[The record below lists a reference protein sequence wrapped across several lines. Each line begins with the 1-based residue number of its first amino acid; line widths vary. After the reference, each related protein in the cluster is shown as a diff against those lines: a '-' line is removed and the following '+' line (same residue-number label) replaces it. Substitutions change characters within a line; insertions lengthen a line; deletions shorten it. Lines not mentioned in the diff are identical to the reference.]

1 VTAAAWRLV
10 WEWAG
15 SRGEATDINP
25 QWTEVARLYDGG
37 ASRRQVEVSFRPRG
51 LSVAAL
57 VEAGAHP
64 HSGRGS
70 LYLGDR
76 LIIASRWVEASY
88 DIDGEPLTVT
98 LSESPDDDRG
108 LWPPIGLESR
118 IGWDRLSQVDRARRF
133 SEGGAYLATGKIDAT
148 AWPSANSSAI
158 GQGYPIVVGSPGST
172 TAPAV
177 PAYGIAAAGAAVALL
192 VSGARASGS
201 VRVWGIDN
209 TSGATPTMVAAAS
222 TSALSADTDG
232 YGTSVTLT
240 SINHASEGLDYSD
253 GSVMATS
260 WESAAGLP
268 AGAGSLLQMIA
279 SASTARLD
287 VGSFGG
293 CASFLDRYRF
303 DGYFDQRTPALGLI
317 GAQFLPLLP
326 ASIVTG
332 ADGAGLVIWPWIDGA
347 HHAVAHLVEG
357 PGFARAS
364 RVTYRGEPLSSV
376 VFSYGYDIARS
387 AYTRRKVITPDASAH
402 ARHAMM
408 TAGESADLVEIE
420 SRLVW
425 DDASASRML
434 SDRMTQL
441 AMPRRELSFIAD
453 AARYGSGGDRE
464 LQIGMA
470 VDLTD
475 TGLRLSRRAAVVSAI
490 ERSATSLRITCTLR
504 DDALSGR

>member
-1 VTAAAWRLV
+1 MTAAAWRFV

-15 SRGEATDINP
+15 ARGEATDINP
-25 QWTEVARLYDGG
+25 QWTETARLYDGG

-51 LSVAAL
+51 MSVAAL

-70 LYLGDR
+70 LYLGER

-88 DIDGEPLTVT
+88 DIDGEPLTVV

-133 SEGGAYLATGKIDAT
+133 SEGGAYLATGKIDTT
-148 AWPSANSSAI
+148 AFTTANSSAI
-158 GQGYPIVVGSPGST
+158 GQGYPVVVGSPGSS

-177 PAYGIAAAGAAVALL
+177 PGYVTAVAGSACNILA
-192 VSGARASGS
+192 SGARASGS
-201 VRVWGIDN
+201 IRVWGN
-209 TSGATPTMVAAAS
+209 AATGGTTPTMTAGSS
-222 TSALSADTDG
+222 TTTLQAGTDG
-232 YGTSVTLT
+232 YGSAVTLAGLVP
-240 SINHASEGLDYSD
+240 SSLGLDLSD
-253 GSVMATS
+253 GVVFATS
-260 WESAAGLP
+260 WVGASGLP
-268 AGAGSLLQMIA
+268 SGAGSLLQIIA

-332 ADGAGLVIWPWIDGA
+332 ADGAGLVIWPWIDGE

-387 AYTRRKVITPDASAH
+387 SYSRRKTITPDASAH

-434 SDRMTQL
+434 SDRVTQL

-453 AARYGSGGDRE
+453 AARYGSGGERE

-475 TGLRLSRRAAVVSAI
+475 AGLRLSRRAAVVSGI

-504 DDALSGR
+504 DDALLGR